1 MRIRVPASSA
11 NLGPGFDALGLA
23 LSMPFDVSV
32 GVADD
37 DLLPADEHHPLTVAY
52 RRAGGSSPLWWRSP
66 IPPGRGL
73 GFSGSARVAGAFAGY
88 LEAGCSEVDARI
100 RGLELAIE
108 LEQHPDN
115 AAASMLG
122 GAVASAGG
130 HSVQIPLARPWQVVV
145 WWPSTETSTNA
156 SRAELPATVP
166 FDDAVFNVGRASL
179 LVAALVSGDADALG
193 IATEDRLHTDQR
205 LQRSPASGVALD
217 RLRAAG
223 PVATWLSG
231 SGPTVAALV
240 EPGEG
245 EALLDVLPA
254 GGTARVLDIDNLGA
268 RVL

>member
-1 MRIRVPASSA
+1 MRIGVPASSA

-23 LSMPFDVSV
+23 LAMPFEVSV

-37 DLLPADEHHPLTVAY
+37 DLLPADERHPLTIAF
-52 RRAGGSSPLWWRSP
+52 RRAGGRSTLWWRSP

-88 LEAGCSEVDARI
+88 LESGCAEAEARV

-122 GAVASAGG
+122 GAVASADG
-130 HSVQIPLARPWQVVV
+130 HSVRIPLARAWQVVV

-156 SRAELPATVP
+156 ARAALPATVA
-166 FDDAVFNVGRASL
+166 FAGAVFNIGRTSL
-179 LVAALVSGDADALG
+179 LVAALVTGDSAALG
-193 IATEDRLHTDQR
+193 VATEDRLHSDQR
-205 LQRSPASGVALD
+205 LRLSPASAGALE
-217 RLRAAG
+217 RLRSAG

-240 EPGEG
+240 EPGD
-245 EALLDVLPA
+245 AQRVLAVLPHD
-254 GGTARVLDIDNLGA
+254 GTARVLDIDDVGA
-268 RVL
+268 RIL